1 MKISRLFF
9 LLMIISGCSSTPE
22 KIYQIDQYSQAS
34 IDYMKLADRKRQ
46 LEIYDEAL
54 ELYLTAESYAM
65 RRNDQLT
72 IGISKLKRAQIN
84 ITLENL
90 AEAEK
95 LINSV
100 EQANQIE
107 GLNLTPSVTFIRAK
121 LLIKKGQKSKAL
133 KLISQLETFYQ
144 SDPER
149 HAYYQLL
156 RWSYDYQQFKTA
168 TIRSD
173 VEMLKTRFKNKTL
186 NNIEILS
193 FAHIEYAR
201 WAADYAD
208 LNQGRDII
216 ESAIEH
222 FSLLELTPKIARTLQ
237 FAANFYSRLHLPDK
251 ASYYQ
256 NLYQQLVS
264 RN

>member
-1 MKISRLFF
+1 MKISRLII
-9 LLMIISGCSSTPE
+9 LLMIVSGCSSAPE
-22 KIYQIDQYSQAS
+22 KVYQIDQYSQAS
-34 IDYMKLADRKRQ
+34 IDYMKSADRKRQ
-46 LEIYDEAL
+46 QENYDEAL
-54 ELYLTAESYAM
+54 ELYMTAENYAM

-90 AEAEK
+90 TEAET

-107 GLNLTPSVTFIRAK
+107 DLNLTPSVTFIRAK
-121 LLIKKGQKSKAL
+121 LLIKKGQKSEAL
-133 KLISQLETFYQ
+133 ELISQLEIYYK
-144 SDPER
+144 SDLER

-156 RWSYDYQQFKTA
+156 RWSYDYRQFETE
-168 TIRSD
+168 TIFSH
-173 VEMLKTRFKNKTL
+173 VETLKTRFKNKTL

-208 LNQGRDII
+208 LNQGQVII
-216 ESAIEH
+216 ENAIGH

-237 FAANFYSRLHLPDK
+237 FAGIFYSRQNLPEK

-256 NLYQQLVS
+256 NLYQQLVPQ
-264 RN
+264 N